1 MNEEEI
7 TKKLGLKIPYFYRL
21 ENRDYEK
28 LQAQIIKGKVAPNG
42 YVYDVETKK
51 LIHINSDKTWNF
63 IGGDAEQ
70 AFTQLAG
77 TLDSP
82 IRIDTLA
89 DGAYVVSG
97 NYTIKN
103 VDTDF
108 YAKAP
113 VMVLVEIDSENPT
126 ITHAAIYSNSGC
138 VIYNIGDESTK
149 IDKMVTEEVVTEVV
163 QEVVEDQVQEIVEEI
178 VPEVVEDQVQPA
190 TDQEIDDMIDHLFP
204 DPPQP

>member
-21 ENRDYEK
+21 ENGDYEK
-28 LQAQIIKGKVAPNG
+28 LQTQINKGKVAPNG

-51 LIHINSDKTWNF
+51 LIHINSDKTWDF
-63 IGGDAEQ
+63 IGGV
-70 AFTQLAG
+70 FTQLTG
-77 TLDSP
+77 TQENPIKIDS
-82 IRIDTLA
+82 LS
-89 DGAYVVSG
+89 DGAYTISG

-108 YAKAP
+108 NAKAP
-113 VMVLVEIDSENPT
+113 VVVLIETYDNSPAFT
-126 ITHAAIYSNSGC
+126 KAAVYSNSGC
-138 VIYNIGDESTK
+138 IIYDIKDNNTK
-149 IDKMVTEEVVTEVV
+149 INKMVTEEVAAEIASG
-163 QEVVEDQVQEIVEEI
+163 VVEETVPSIIEDSVPSIIDDQI
-178 VPEVVEDQVQPA
+178 QPA

>member
-21 ENRDYEK
+21 ENGDYEK
-28 LQAQIIKGKVAPNG
+28 LQTQITKGKVAPNG

-51 LIHINSDKTWNF
+51 LIHINPDKTWNF

-70 AFTQLAG
+70 IFTQLTG
-77 TLDSP
+77 TPDSP
-82 IRIDTLA
+82 VRIGNLY
-89 DGAYVVSG
+89 DGAYIVNG
-97 NYTIKN
+97 NYTIKH

-113 VMVLVEIDSENPT
+113 VMVLVEVDSENPAT
-126 ITHAAIYSNSGC
+126 VEAAVYSNSGC
-138 VIYNIGDESTK
+138 VVYKIEDDKTT
-149 IDKMVTEEVVTEVV
+149 IDKMVTEEVVAEVV
-163 QEVVEDQVQEIVEEI
+163 SEVVEDQVQELVEEI